1 MSSCRTS
8 DAVSLHLPAQPGSPP
23 LLGAREIARIKPG
36 AVLVNLARA
45 SLVDIDAVVAA
56 LESGALGGAAFDVW
70 TEEPPAADDARLRT
84 RGLLV
89 TPHVGWSSPEA
100 DEAWRAEAIDA
111 LRARWPGPRA
121 GDASAVLRTTLPEQ
135 WGSLPRPLARR
146 APPRR
151 AGRRRARPH
160 RGGPRPPPRRRERET
175 SIRRGVEVMLSLATD
190 EALAGSGLG
199 VTRISELLGR
209 EKSQVSR
216 ALKALSEYGL
226 VERDKDAGYRLG
238 WRLYALAQLAGE
250 RRLLEAAGPMMRRLA
265 HSLGERVHL
274 SVLQGAE
281 ALTVLSE
288 SPGRRSQTTGWA
300 GRVTP
305 AYCTSAGRALLLD
318 WDDDEIIAVFA
329 KVELVSLTPKTV
341 RTPRKLAAAVAAA
354 REAGTWSS
362 TGSSSRT

>member
-1 MSSCRTS
+1 MGVSSKGTRATR
-8 DAVSLHLPAQPGSPP
+8 AAQTGRAAA
-23 LLGAREIARIKPG
+23 GPG
-36 AVLVNLARA
+36 ATGRSAPSTAKA
-45 SLVDIDAVVAA
+45 S
-56 LESGALGGAAFDVW
+56 G
-70 TEEPPAADDARLRT
+70 
-84 RGLLV
+84 
-89 TPHVGWSSPEA
+89 
-100 DEAWRAEAIDA
+100 
-111 LRARWPGPRA
+111 
-121 GDASAVLRTTLPEQ
+121 
-135 WGSLPRPLARR
+135 
-146 APPRR
+146 
-151 AGRRRARPH
+151 
-160 RGGPRPPPRRRERET
+160 ERET
-175 SIRRGVEVMLSLATD
+175 SIRRGVEVLLSLATD

-281 ALTVLSE
+281 GLTVLSE
-288 SPGRRSQTTGWA
+288 SPGRSVETTGWA

-318 WDDDEIIAVFA
+318 WDDDEIIAVFG
-329 KVELVSLTPKTV
+329 KVEFIARTPKTV

-354 REAGTWSS
+354 RGDGFVVVDGEFEPDLIGVAVPVRDSRGAIIASLNASAPRYRFVDRVPEAARELAAVSVNL
-362 TGSSSRT
+362 SRELGDPEAMPLPG

>member
-1 MSSCRTS
+1 MGASSKTTRS
-8 DAVSLHLPAQPGSPP
+8 
-23 LLGAREIARIKPG
+23 
-36 AVLVNLARA
+36 ARA
-45 SLVDIDAVVAA
+45 AQAGRGQA
-56 LESGALGGAAFDVW
+56 GSGAPGRSAAPAKAGG
-70 TEEPPAADDARLRT
+70 
-84 RGLLV
+84 
-89 TPHVGWSSPEA
+89 
-100 DEAWRAEAIDA
+100 
-111 LRARWPGPRA
+111 
-121 GDASAVLRTTLPEQ
+121 
-135 WGSLPRPLARR
+135 
-146 APPRR
+146 
-151 AGRRRARPH
+151 
-160 RGGPRPPPRRRERET
+160 ERET
-175 SIRRGVEVMLSLATD
+175 SIRRGVEVLLSLATD

-281 ALTVLSE
+281 TLTVLSE
-288 SPGRRSQTTGWA
+288 SPGRSVETTGWA

-318 WDDDEIIAVFA
+318 WDDDEIVAVFG
-329 KVELVSLTPKTV
+329 KVDFISRTPKTV
-341 RTPRKLAAAVAAA
+341 RTPRKLTAAVAAA
-354 REAGTWSS
+354 REPGYVVVDGEFEPDLIGVAVPVRDARRAIIASLNAS
-362 TGSSSRT
+362 APRYRFVDRVPEAARELAAVSANLSRELGDPEAVPLPG

>member
-1 MSSCRTS
+1 M
-8 DAVSLHLPAQPGSPP
+8 AVSSKGSRSSRGAQTGRAAAGTGGSGRGAPATS
-23 LLGAREIARIKPG
+23 KPG
-36 AVLVNLARA
+36 
-45 SLVDIDAVVAA
+45 
-56 LESGALGGAAFDVW
+56 G
-70 TEEPPAADDARLRT
+70 
-84 RGLLV
+84 
-89 TPHVGWSSPEA
+89 
-100 DEAWRAEAIDA
+100 
-111 LRARWPGPRA
+111 
-121 GDASAVLRTTLPEQ
+121 
-135 WGSLPRPLARR
+135 
-146 APPRR
+146 
-151 AGRRRARPH
+151 
-160 RGGPRPPPRRRERET
+160 ERET
-175 SIRRGVEVMLSLATD
+175 SIRRGVEVLLSLASD

-281 ALTVLSE
+281 TLTVLSE
-288 SPGRRSQTTGWA
+288 SPGRSVETTGWA

-318 WDDDEIIAVFA
+318 WDDDEIVAVFGQ
-329 KVELVSLTPKTV
+329 VEFISRAPKTV

-354 REAGTWSS
+354 RKDGYVVVDGEFEPDLIGVAVPVRDAQGAIIASLNASAPRYRFVDRVSEAARELAAVAANL
-362 TGSSSRT
+362 SRELGDPEAVPLPS

>member
-1 MSSCRTS
+1 M
-8 DAVSLHLPAQPGSPP
+8 AVSSKGTRSSRGAQTG
-23 LLGAREIARIKPG
+23 
-36 AVLVNLARA
+36 RA
-45 SLVDIDAVVAA
+45 AA
-56 LESGALGGAAFDVW
+56 SGGAGSGRSA
-70 TEEPPAADDARLRT
+70 PA
-84 RGLLV
+84 
-89 TPHVGWSSPEA
+89 TPKP
-100 DEAWRAEAIDA
+100 
-111 LRARWPGPRA
+111 A
-121 GDASAVLRTTLPEQ
+121 G
-135 WGSLPRPLARR
+135 
-146 APPRR
+146 
-151 AGRRRARPH
+151 
-160 RGGPRPPPRRRERET
+160 ERET
-175 SIRRGVEVMLSLATD
+175 SIRRGVEVLLSLATD

-281 ALTVLSE
+281 TLTVLSE
-288 SPGRRSQTTGWA
+288 SPGRSVETTGWA

-318 WDDDEIIAVFA
+318 WDDDEIVAVFGQ
-329 KVELVSLTPKTV
+329 VEFVSRAPKTV

-354 REAGTWSS
+354 RKDGYVVVDGEFEPDLIGVAVPVRDARGAVIASLNASAPRYRFVDRVPEAAGELAAVSANL
-362 TGSSSRT
+362 SRELGDPEAVPLP

>member
-1 MSSCRTS
+1 MGVSAKNSRSSRGAQAAR
-8 DAVSLHLPAQPGSPP
+8 DAAAAGASGRSAPAT
-23 LLGAREIARIKPG
+23 AK
-36 AVLVNLARA
+36 A
-45 SLVDIDAVVAA
+45 S
-56 LESGALGGAAFDVW
+56 G
-70 TEEPPAADDARLRT
+70 
-84 RGLLV
+84 
-89 TPHVGWSSPEA
+89 
-100 DEAWRAEAIDA
+100 
-111 LRARWPGPRA
+111 
-121 GDASAVLRTTLPEQ
+121 
-135 WGSLPRPLARR
+135 
-146 APPRR
+146 
-151 AGRRRARPH
+151 
-160 RGGPRPPPRRRERET
+160 ERET
-175 SIRRGVEVMLSLATD
+175 SIRRGVEVLLSLATD

-281 ALTVLSE
+281 TLTVLSE
-288 SPGRRSQTTGWA
+288 SPGRSVETTGWA

-318 WDDDEIIAVFA
+318 WDDDEIVAVFG
-329 KVELVSLTPKTV
+329 KVEFVQRAPKTV

-354 REAGTWSS
+354 RGDGFVVVDGEFEPDLIGVAVPVRDSRGAIIASLNASAPRYRFVDRVQEAARELATVSANL
-362 TGSSSRT
+362 SRELGDPEAVPLPS